1 MTTTRRQ
8 LLKNSALAIAAMGLT
23 TGMAKTGFAMGANGE
38 ITLTSSK
45 TWTIGDIKC
54 TALLDGVVQLD
65 AQVFGAVEP
74 EMLTAL
80 LSQAGHPQGK
90 INLNVNA
97 YLIETGNDVVLIDT
111 GTRDLFGPTLG
122 KLPEQLTSLGKQPD
136 DITKIILTHMH
147 NDHTGGLVTATGE
160 ALFKNAELI
169 VPAEEWDFWTSQEI
183 FESTPEANRSAFI
196 GARSAQPA
204 YIDRVRAIS
213 GEKEVIPGIHAIPLF
228 GHSIGHTGYRLASGK
243 DQMIIWGDAVV
254 SPALQFVHPE
264 WTSVFD
270 ADPEASIVS
279 RKRIF
284 DETSADKILVAGMHL
299 PFPGVGY
306 VSRKGN
312 DYSFESAVIG

>member
-23 TGMAKTGFAMGANGE
+23 AGMAKTGFAMGANGE

-45 TWTIGDIKC
+45 TWTVGDIKC
-54 TALLDGVVQLD
+54 TALLDGIVQLD
-65 AQVFGAVEP
+65 AQIFGAADP

-97 YLIETGNDVVLIDT
+97 YLIETGNDIVLIDT

-122 KLPEQLTSLGKQPD
+122 KLPEQLISLGKQPD

-204 YIDRVRAIS
+204 YTDRVRVIS
-213 GEKEVIPGIHAIPLF
+213 GEKEVLPGIHALPLF